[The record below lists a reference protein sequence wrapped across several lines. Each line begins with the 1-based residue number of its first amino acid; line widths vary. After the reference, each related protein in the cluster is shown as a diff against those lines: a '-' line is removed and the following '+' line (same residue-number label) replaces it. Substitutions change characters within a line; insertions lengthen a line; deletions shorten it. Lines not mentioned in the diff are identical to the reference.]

1 MGSVTAQLAIQK
13 KLNEA
18 LIESQL
24 RNPSFSLRAF
34 SRKLSVSPSALSEIL
49 NGKRRI
55 SRKLAERLV
64 HNLCLSPKEGQG
76 LLDLFVDKHPE
87 KDGDKT
93 YQSPYIELSTD
104 QFHVISE
111 WYHFAILSLA
121 ETQDFQSEPRWIA
134 DRLNIKTQDAQTALE
149 RLERLGLIEKGP
161 RGKLRPTGTGYS
173 TSDEVRDMG
182 LRKAHGQNLEMARRS
197 LEEDPIEN
205 RDFTATTMAIDV
217 SKLPLA
223 KKMIREFQ
231 DKLCTYLESGTKREV
246 YKLCIQVF
254 PLTFRKEAADEK

>member
-24 RNPSFSLRAF
+24 RNPAFSLRAF

-64 HNLCLSPKEGQG
+64 RNLCLSPKEAHG
-76 LLDLFVDKHPE
+76 LLELFVDKNPE
-87 KDGDKT
+87 TEAEQK
-93 YQSPYIELSTD
+93 YQGPYIELSTD

-111 WYHFAILSLA
+111 WYHFGIISLA
-121 ETQDFQSEPRWIA
+121 ETVDFQSDPKWIA
-134 DRLNIKTQDAQTALE
+134 NRLNIRVQDAQTALD
-149 RLERLGLIEKGP
+149 RLERLGLVTRNA
-161 RGKLRPTGTGYS
+161 RGKITLTGTGYS
-173 TSDEVRDMG
+173 TSDEVRDLG

-197 LEEDPIEN
+197 LEEDPIEQ
-205 RDFTATTMAIDV
+205 RDFTAMTMAIDV

-231 DKLCTYLESGTKREV
+231 DKLCAYLETGVKKDV

-254 PLTFRKEAADEK
+254 PLTSRKGATDEK

>member
-1 MGSVTAQLAIQK
+1 MGPVTAQLAIQK

-18 LIESQL
+18 LIEAQL
-24 RNPSFSLRAF
+24 RNPAFSLRAF

-49 NGKRRI
+49 NGKRRV
-55 SRKLAERLV
+55 SKKLAERLLK
-64 HNLCLSPKEGQG
+64 NLCLSPKETQG
-76 LLDLFVDKHPE
+76 IVDLFVDKHPE
-87 KDGDKT
+87 NDPESK

-111 WYHFAILSLA
+111 WYHFGILSLA
-121 ETQDFQSEPRWIA
+121 ETVDFKGDAKWIA
-134 DRLNIKTQDAQTALE
+134 ERLGIRAQDAQAALD
-149 RLERLGLIEKGP
+149 RLERLKLLEKNP
-161 RGKLRPTGTGYS
+161 KGKLVPTGNGYS

-197 LEEDPIEN
+197 LEEDPIEQ
-205 RDFTATTMAIDV
+205 RDFTATTMAIDP
-217 SKLPLA
+217 SKLPVA

-231 DKLCTYLESGTKREV
+231 DRLCAYLESGVKRDV

-254 PLTFRKEAADEK
+254 PLTSRKEATDEK

>member
-1 MGSVTAQLAIQK
+1 LGSVTAQMAMQK

-24 RNPSFSLRAF
+24 RNPAFSLRAF
-34 SRKLSVSPSALSEIL
+34 SRKLSISPSALSEIL
-49 NGKRRI
+49 NGKRRV
-55 SRKLAERLV
+55 SKKLAERLV
-64 HNLCLSPKEGQG
+64 RNLCLSPKEGQG
-76 LLDLFVDKHPE
+76 LLDLFGDKHPE
-87 KDGDKT
+87 KDAEAK
-93 YQSPYIELSTD
+93 YQGPYIELSTD

-111 WYHFAILSLA
+111 WYHFGILSLA
-121 ETQDFQSEPRWIA
+121 ETVDFQSDPRWIA
-134 DRLNIKTQDAQTALE
+134 DRLNIRVQDAQTALE
-149 RLERLGLIEKGP
+149 RLERLGLVERGP
-161 RGKLRPTGTGYS
+161 RGKLTPTGTGYS
-173 TSDEVRDMG
+173 TPDEVRDLG

-197 LEEDPIEN
+197 LEEDPIEV

-231 DKLCTYLESGTKREV
+231 DKLCAYLESGAKKEV

-254 PLTFRKEAADEK
+254 PLTSRKEATDDK